1 MHASLHEGLRQTFK
15 KSSLRP
21 VRILSVLD
29 EEAENYIR
37 SLQSCVW
44 LVGVEKNS
52 SVTNE
57 LVRRVVTT
65 SPGVKAVILAAY
77 QRPNDIV
84 AALQAGAC
92 GFLCQDIPGE
102 WLIKSLELIA
112 HDEMVIHPHAQQAT
126 SGRTMLPRKRV
137 AVSYNRFGI
146 LMHDPPLAAS
156 ARRRSP
162 TIKLARHPRSNSPRD
177 AHTSIAY
184 GRSVE

>member
-1 MHASLHEGLRQTFK
+1 MSIPLIVTHPCTLLHEGLRQTLK

-21 VRILSVLD
+21 VRVLSVLD

-37 SLQSCVW
+37 SLPSCVW

-65 SPGVKAVILAAY
+65 SPGVKAVILAAS

-102 WLIKSLELIA
+102 RLIKSLELIA
-112 HDEMVIHPHAQQAT
+112 HDEMVVHPQL
-126 SGRTMLPRKRV
+126 SKRRV
-137 AVSYNRFGI
+137 AGRCCLG
-146 LMHDPPLAAS
+146 S
-156 ARRRSP
+156 AKR
-162 TIKLARHPRSNSPRD
+162 
-177 AHTSIAY
+177 
-184 GRSVE
+184 